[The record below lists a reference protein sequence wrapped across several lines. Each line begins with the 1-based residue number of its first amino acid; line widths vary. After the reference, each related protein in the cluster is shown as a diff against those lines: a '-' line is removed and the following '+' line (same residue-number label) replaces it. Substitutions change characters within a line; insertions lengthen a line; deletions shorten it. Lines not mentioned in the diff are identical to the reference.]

1 MLYTFQLN
9 DEGYGHSA
17 HDWSSPNESWFA
29 FPNRLLAEN
38 KGTWHLENQSK
49 SYHHSPTGEMPGMR
63 MNGISDVYFNGE
75 VLP

>member
-1 MLYTFQLN
+1 MTVRLTTGVFKQ
-9 DEGYGHSA
+9 EFR
-17 HDWSSPNESWFA
+17 FA
-29 FPNRLLAEN
+29 LPNRLLAEN